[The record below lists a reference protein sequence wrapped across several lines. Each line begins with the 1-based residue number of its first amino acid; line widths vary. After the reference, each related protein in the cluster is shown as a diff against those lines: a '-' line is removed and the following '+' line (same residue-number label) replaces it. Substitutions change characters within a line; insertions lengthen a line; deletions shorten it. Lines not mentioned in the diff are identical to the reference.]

1 MAQIGVLQ
9 RPSPPGNHDRFAIE
23 LSHVKKSY
31 GPNAYSEIYTDLHFQ
46 LLRGTFVALEG
57 PIGSGKTTML
67 NLFAGIERRSAGS
80 LVGQGQ
86 EMSGLD
92 EETLAAYRS

>member
-1 MAQIGVLQ
+1 MAQLGILQ
-9 RPSPPGNHDRFAIE
+9 GLSSQVNHDRFAIE

-31 GPNAYSEIYTDLHFQ
+31 GPNAYAEVYTDLHFQ

-67 NLFAGIERRSAGS
+67 NMFAGN
-80 LVGQGQ
+80 
-86 EMSGLD
+86 
-92 EETLAAYRS
+92 